1 MDGARVLVTGGAGF
15 IGSHLTESLLDMG
28 ATVTVYDKFDQFYA
42 GKEANLSGVS
52 DRETFRLV
60 KGDILDLEKLD
71 SAMSGVEVVFHLAGQ
86 AGIGYSIEHPE
97 QVNATNVNGTLNV
110 LSLARKH
117 DVKRVVNASSSS
129 IFGEP
134 KYLPIDEEHPTN
146 PTSPYGVSKLAAEQ
160 YGRVFNRVYGL
171 YVVSLRYFS
180 VYGPRGRPDQVVH
193 RFTKSLAEGRPPV
206 IQGDGCFPAG
216 EKIFANPAP
225 KSIQDFKPGDR
236 VLTASGFSDVV
247 RTFERDYQGKMYAI
261 RASGALPFRVTENHP
276 ILLLRLTTECSFP
289 IKHRCRPSCFCLRY
303 HSRYSKSRKRRRTAS
318 KLDRGVVHPIRTH
331 SEWVAAKDI
340 RIGDLVA
347 VPRLKGGAQQ
357 VIDFSDFIVG
367 RTGTHAKHTKL
378 SINEDW
384 AYIIGLYIADGWTS
398 KNREKDKKK
407 IFFSLNIGE
416 DDHVLASL
424 KVLFDKYGFPSY
436 VRKRG
441 GAYEISF
448 NFTWFAR
455 WLDANAGTDARTKRI
470 PKLCFELPEAQTR
483 ALIQGIEDG
492 DGGSDRYA
500 VRVESSSQTL
510 LRQLQV
516 LLTKIGKYGNVN
528 WDDKRSGGYGSHGGM
543 GYVGYGN
550 EVRTRH
556 WLDPDFIYTPVISTN
571 ESEFKGKVYNLETV
585 DHTYCTPVVVHNSHT
600 RDFTYVADAVAAT
613 ILAAESDGLGG
624 QVFNIGFGSRTSISE
639 LAEKLIR
646 LMGLAGKI
654 SPRYVEEGEG
664 EFPHTQAS
672 NEKARELLHWTPAV
686 GLDEGLRLF
695 VDWFRN
701 SGGIAVREMS

>member
-1 MDGARVLVTGGAGF
+1 MKLEGAKVLVTGGAGF
-15 IGSHLTESLLDMG
+15 IGSHLTERLLEMG
-28 ATVTVYDKFDQFYA
+28 AFVTVYDRFDEFYP
-42 GKEANLSGVS
+42 GKETNLAGAAGNPRFS
-52 DRETFRLV
+52 LLN
-60 KGDILDLEKLD
+60 GDILDIEKL
-71 SAMSGVEVVFHLAGQ
+71 SAAMNGVEFVFHEAGQ
-86 AGIGYSIEHPE
+86 AGIGFSVKYPLR
-97 QVNATNVNGTLNV
+97 VNKVNVEGTLNV

-134 KYLPIDEEHPTN
+134 KYLPIDEDHPAD

-160 YGRVFNRVYGL
+160 YCRAFHRVYGT

-193 RFTKSLAEGRPPV
+193 RFAESLADGKAPV

-216 EKIFANPAP
+216 EKIFGNPVP
-225 KSIQDFKPGDR
+225 RSIQDFKPGDR

-247 RTFERDYQGKMYAI
+247 RTFERDYQGKTYSI

-276 ILLLRLTTECSFP
+276 ILVLRLTTECTFP
-289 IKHRCRPSCFCLRY
+289 VKHRCRPSCFCLRY
-303 HSRYSKSRKRRRTAS
+303 HSSYSKSRKRKRTAS
-318 KLDRGVVHPIRTH
+318 KLDRGVVHPIRTQ

-340 RIGDLVA
+340 RIGDVVA
-347 VPRLKGGAQQ
+347 VPRLKGGTQQ

-407 IFFSLNIGE
+407 ILFSLNIGE
-416 DDHVLASL
+416 DDHVLANL
-424 KVLFDKYGFPSY
+424 KVLLDKYGFPSY
-436 VRKRG
+436 FRKRG
-441 GAYEISF
+441 GAYEVSF
-448 NFTWFAR
+448 NFTWLAR
-455 WLDANAGTDARTKRI
+455 WLDANAGTSARTKRI
-470 PKLCFELPEAQTR
+470 PRLCFELSEAQTR
-483 ALIQGIEDG
+483 ALIRGIEDG
-492 DGGSDRYA
+492 DGSTNQYA

-516 LLTKIGKYGNVN
+516 LLTKIGKYGNVY
-528 WDDKRSGGYGSHGGM
+528 WDDDRASGYGSHGGM
-543 GYVGYGN
+543 GYVAYGN

-556 WLDPDFIYTPVISTN
+556 WIDPDFIYTPVISTD

-585 DHTYCTPVVVHNSHT
+585 DHTYCTPVVVHNSHS
-600 RDFTYVADAVAAT
+600 RDFTFVTDVVAAT

-624 QVFNIGFGSRTSISE
+624 EVFNIGFGARTSISE
-639 LAEKLIR
+639 LADKLIAI
-646 LMGLAGKI
+646 MAPGGSI
-654 SPRYVEEGEG
+654 SPEYVAEGKG
-664 EFPHTQAS
+664 EFPHTQAD
-672 NEKARELLHWTPAV
+672 NKKARELLHWQPKV
-686 GLDEGLRLF
+686 GLDEGLVSF
-695 VDWFRN
+695 VDWFR
-701 SGGIAVREMS
+701 SSAQRRRA